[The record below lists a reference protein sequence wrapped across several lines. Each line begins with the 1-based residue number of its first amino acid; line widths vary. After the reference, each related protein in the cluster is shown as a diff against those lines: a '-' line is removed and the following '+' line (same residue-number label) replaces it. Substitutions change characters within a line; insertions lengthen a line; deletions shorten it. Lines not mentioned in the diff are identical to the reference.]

1 MKQTNTLLNF
11 GARIKKLRA
20 EKGCSQENMAAIIG
34 LDRTY
39 YAAVENGKRN
49 ISLNNICKIAKGF
62 KLSLSELFN
71 EVR

>member
-20 EKGCSQENMAAIIG
+20 EKGCSQENMAATIG

-49 ISLNNICKIAKGF
+49 ISLNNISKIAKGF
-62 KLSLSELFN
+62 ELSLSELFN